1 MENKKIKSVKLAKD
15 YRTAIKE
22 ILKGQQLYYYNHYW
36 SDAYNVFEKGNVS
49 FHESEVSE
57 NKTGLFE
64 IEYYNEHFE
73 YHEKLYSADKNFV
86 DAVINADNLKNKN
99 FLNALADWCDEKFII
114 KGFKPTKLENPCVI
128 TYNQFSDALE
138 WAYKII
144 NRHSGNL
151 VLNSNESAQLFIAE
165 LNRNENK
172 AVKEYFINL
181 LKSER
186 LR

>member
-1 MENKKIKSVKLAKD
+1 MNKKIKSVKLAKD
-15 YRTAIKE
+15 YRTADIEIKAGTE
-22 ILKGQQLYYYNHYW
+22 LFPEGEDYCVIDTEGRANFF
-36 SDAYNVFEKGNVS
+36 NI
-49 FHESEVSE
+49 
-57 NKTGLFE
+57 NKINNCTTGLFE
-64 IEYYNEHFE
+64 IEYEDEHFE
-73 YHEKLYSADKNFV
+73 YKEKLYSADKNFV

>member
-1 MENKKIKSVKLAKD
+1 MNKKIKSVKLAKD
-15 YRTAIKE
+15 YRTQFCEIKAGAVLE
-22 ILKGQQLYYYNHYW
+22 R
-36 SDAYNVFEKGNVS
+36 NVS
-49 FHESEVSE
+49 NPEYFLLNSQTVQGVKYATTSFFERDMLDC
-57 NKTGLFE
+57 KTGLFE
-64 IEYYNEHFE
+64 IEYEEEDEHFVFTG
-73 YHEKLYSADKNFV
+73 YPVCDYNIFFKNY
-86 DAVINADNLKNKN
+86 
-99 FLNALADWCDEKFII
+99 LNALADWCDEKFII

>member
-1 MENKKIKSVKLAKD
+1 MNKKIKSVKLAKD
-15 YRTAIKE
+15 YRTAETEIKAGKK
-22 ILKGQQLYYYNHYW
+22 L
-36 SDAYNVFEKGNVS
+36 F
-49 FHESEVSE
+49 SEGDYFCVTDTE
-57 NKTGLFE
+57 GRANFFNINKINNCTTGLFE
-64 IEYYNEHFE
+64 IEYEDEHFE
-73 YHEKLYSADKNFV
+73 YKEKLYSADKNFV